1 MTSVAFP
8 GRYGIQY
15 PAQGAPLLAAEIAR
29 QLTSAGFDPRV
40 DERAGIDHGAW
51 VPFRHM
57 YPDADIPAVA
67 LSVNPSQTPIWH
79 YQLGRALA
87 PLRDEGVLVIGSGG
101 YSPNLG
107 NWPGR
112 MQVPRSIPGSTHS
125 LRRPAPG
132 RWPATCKAHWT
143 GKRCRRHGASIP
155 PPNTSIRTTSRWALV
170 VRVPFLPICSVLC
183 RWGAWSWARS
193 RSGST
198 W

>member
-67 LSVNPSQTPIWH
+67 LSVNPSQTP
-79 YQLGRALA
+79 
-87 PLRDEGVLVIGSGG
+87 SGIT
-101 YSPNLG
+101 
-107 NWPGR
+107 NWG
-112 MQVPRSIPGSTHS
+112 
-125 LRRPAPG
+125 
-132 RWPATCKAHWT
+132 AHWLHYAT
-143 GKRCRRHGASIP
+143 RACWS
-155 PPNTSIRTTSRWALV
+155 
-170 VRVPFLPICSVLC
+170 SVLAAIRPISGTGLAGC
-183 RWGAWSWARS
+183 RCPDLSLGPRIH
-193 RSGST
+193 
-198 W
+198 